1 MMNTSSSTPPVAET
15 GTGGVRVSTLSNGLR
30 VVSESMPDVRSVS
43 VGIWID
49 AGSRDEKPQ
58 VAGAS
63 HFLEHLLFKGTARR
77 SAQEIAESL
86 DAVGGDMNAFTS
98 KEYTC
103 FYARCLDRDLPL
115 AVDVLGDMMTS
126 SRVRSADVDAERDV
140 VLEEI
145 RMHLDTPDDLV
156 HSLWSEAFFREHP
169 LGREV
174 LGSVDSITNMTRAQ
188 VHRYYRRAY
197 VPANLVIAA
206 AGNLDHD
213 RLVELVGEV
222 FGGIEDPGTPL
233 RKSVPP
239 LRPEPASAFTKKPT
253 EQVHLVLGGPG
264 LARGDDRRWAAA
276 VLNQALGG
284 GMASR
289 LFQEV
294 REKRGLVYTVYSYQE
309 VHGDVGAF
317 AVYAGSAPQRA
328 QEVLQVVT
336 TELAKARG
344 DGLSEAEL
352 ARAKGNLTGSLVLSL
367 EDTGSRMSRLGKGLI
382 TATPLLTL
390 DEVVAAVEAVT
401 LEDTRAVGEVLLGGP
416 QTLAAVGSVDAKL
429 RLRLQRVVS
438 AA

>member
-156 HSLWSEAFFREHP
+156 HSLWSEAFFRQHHQHDPGAGPPLLPAGLRAGQPGHRGRRQPGPRPARRAGRGGVRRHRGPGNPPAQIGPAPAARACLGLHQEAHRAGASGPWGTGTGARRRSP
-169 LGREV
+169 LGGR
-174 LGSVDSITNMTRAQ
+174 RAQ
-188 VHRYYRRAY
+188 PGARPRDGEPVVPGGAREAWAGLHRVLLSGGPRRRRRLRR
-197 VPANLVIAA
+197 VRGVRTA
-206 AGNLDHD
+206 AGAGGAPGGDH
-213 RLVELVGEV
+213 RAG
-222 FGGIEDPGTPL
+222 
-233 RKSVPP
+233 
-239 LRPEPASAFTKKPT
+239 
-253 EQVHLVLGGPG
+253 QGP
-264 LARGDDRRWAAA
+264 RRW
-276 VLNQALGG
+276 
-284 GMASR
+284 
-289 LFQEV
+289 
-294 REKRGLVYTVYSYQE
+294 
-309 VHGDVGAF
+309 
-317 AVYAGSAPQRA
+317 PQRSR
-328 QEVLQVVT
+328 
-336 TELAKARG
+336 ARPSQG
-344 DGLSEAEL
+344 QSD
-352 ARAKGNLTGSLVLSL
+352 GSLVLSL
-367 EDTGSRMSRLGKGLI
+367 EDTGSRMS
-382 TATPLLTL
+382 
-390 DEVVAAVEAVT
+390 
-401 LEDTRAVGEVLLGGP
+401 
-416 QTLAAVGSVDAKL
+416 
-429 RLRLQRVVS
+429 
-438 AA
+438 